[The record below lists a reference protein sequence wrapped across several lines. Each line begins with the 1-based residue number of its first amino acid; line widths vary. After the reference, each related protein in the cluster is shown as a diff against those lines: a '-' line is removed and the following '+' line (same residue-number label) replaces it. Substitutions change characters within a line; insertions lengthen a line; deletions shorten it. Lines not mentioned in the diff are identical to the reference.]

1 MCSRT
6 RPDALEKTGV
16 AFGESNTIPLT
27 PNPQNVTTDYAIRTP
42 YRTNILT
49 SNVLRWKCKF
59 MLRRFNITNPL

>member
-6 RPDALEKTGV
+6 RPDALEKTSV

-49 SNVLRWKCKF
+49 SNVLR
-59 MLRRFNITNPL
+59 